1 MLLRNK
7 AWILVQF
14 LFVQTF
20 FVGKIINV
28 SKVSEYSNIR
38 GKLLEKSKLDKAVFE
53 LQAQICKT
61 LANPTRLMIIHTL
74 RDGEK
79 SVGELAAILGLRQA
93 NLSQHLTIMRQTQIL
108 KTRKQGSSIYYSL
121 ANPKINNACDM
132 VREVLVQLLDQKQ
145 QLSNTLASH

>member
-1 MLLRNK
+1 LKEEEIGGKMFISSSFRREINKCQNSFRIFEYLRGN
-7 AWILVQF
+7 
-14 LFVQTF
+14 
-20 FVGKIINV
+20 
-28 SKVSEYSNIR
+28 
-38 GKLLEKSKLDKAVFE
+38 LLEKSKLDKVVFE
-53 LQAQICKT
+53 MQAQICKT
-61 LANPTRLMIIHTL
+61 LANPTRLMIIHML

-145 QLSNTLASH
+145 QLSNTLVSHQN

>member
-1 MLLRNK
+1 
-7 AWILVQF
+7 V
-14 LFVQTF
+14 T
-20 FVGKIINV
+20 
-28 SKVSEYSNIR
+28 E
-38 GKLLEKSKLDKAVFE
+38 SKLDKAVFE

-108 KTRKQGSSIYYSL
+108 KARKQGANIFYSV
-121 ANPKINNACDM
+121 ANPKINNACDT
-132 VREVLVQLLDQKQ
+132 VREVLIQLLDQ
-145 QLSNTLASH
+145 NRHIADTFANH

>member
-1 MLLRNK
+1 M
-7 AWILVQF
+7 
-14 LFVQTF
+14 
-20 FVGKIINV
+20 
-28 SKVSEYSNIR
+28 
-38 GKLLEKSKLDKAVFE
+38 EKSKLDKVVFE

-79 SVGELAAILGLRQA
+79 SVGELAVILGLRQA

-145 QLSNTLASH
+145 QLSESLANK

>member
-1 MLLRNK
+1 
-7 AWILVQF
+7 
-14 LFVQTF
+14 
-20 FVGKIINV
+20 
-28 SKVSEYSNIR
+28 
-38 GKLLEKSKLDKAVFE
+38 LLEKGKLDKAVFE
-53 LQAQICKT
+53 MQAQICKT

-79 SVGELAAILGLRQA
+79 SVGELATILGLRQA

-108 KTRKQGSSIYYSL
+108 RTRKQGSSIYYSL

-145 QLSNTLASH
+145 QLSNSLAGH

>member
-1 MLLRNK
+1 
-7 AWILVQF
+7 
-14 LFVQTF
+14 
-20 FVGKIINV
+20 
-28 SKVSEYSNIR
+28 
-38 GKLLEKSKLDKAVFE
+38 LEKSKLDKAVFE

-79 SVGELAAILGLRQA
+79 SVGELVAILGLRQA

-145 QLSNTLASH
+145 QLSKTLANQ